1 MIVFEVSDRDSKQA
15 KSEKDHKRDHAA
27 SVSTVRSDCEFPS
40 NFYMKNRFRQ
50 SLKEA
55 LSSSNPRH
63 HNINVQHPDL

>member
-1 MIVFEVSDRDSKQA
+1 MIVFEVGDRDYNQA
-15 KSEKDHKRDHAA
+15 KSEKHHNKDRAA
-27 SVSTVRSDCEFPS
+27 SVSTVRSDCAFPS